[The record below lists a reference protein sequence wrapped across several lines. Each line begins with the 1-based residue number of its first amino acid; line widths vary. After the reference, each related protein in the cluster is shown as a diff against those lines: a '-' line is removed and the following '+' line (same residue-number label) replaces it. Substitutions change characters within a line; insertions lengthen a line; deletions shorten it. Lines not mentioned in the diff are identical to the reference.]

1 MPYIK
6 NEIIDKIYE
15 CDLCEAIGRIYHD
28 PSYKILSNGTAKGL
42 SPFTNERTPSFV
54 VSNVKG
60 IWKDFASGRG
70 GKSVIEF
77 IQSYK
82 SMDFPEA
89 VKLSC
94 EVLNI
99 PIEYEK
105 ETEAQKAK
113 RQEKKSLGEIIAF
126 VKERYKENFA
136 GSPRGQ
142 FLEGGGDVQEENF
155 PKLSHGLLPA
165 QKYMQERGFSDE
177 ILSDFDIGY
186 ALAGMYEVLKE
197 RGQVSEGVALG
208 VLKAYQNGGYYDF
221 FKGRIIFPISD
232 KHGHCVGFGGRVMPS
247 EAKEGAPKY
256 LNSPESEVFHKSE
269 LLYGFH
275 LARNSMAQCGEVY
288 LVEGYTD
295 VMRMHQIGLRNC
307 VATLGTALS
316 AQHLDQIKKLCK
328 KLIIF
333 RDSDNAGATASYRDM
348 GLALEAGLF
357 VERVVF
363 PSESKEDPD
372 SIGQREGAVALI
384 EAARCDAVLHYLQ
397 GAYEEA
403 LGRADTKG
411 KKVILMPEDKKR
423 LSDLAMELIGKIPDV
438 VTRDAYMEQVKARFG
453 IKVAIEKPK
462 EEKKYYKPPE
472 IVIDLP
478 QYGTEDPLENYQF
491 PKEVEDPSAYRRE
504 IIEYGV
510 FQHANRIYCSTDKGN
525 AFYDISNFS
534 IEIIQHMQ
542 DEQYPM
548 KLIRICNVHG
558 VEKIFDVLSEKI
570 NTLNSFKNVVTS
582 YGNFSFSGSAAQHER
597 LLRYLFDRMGTGRKI
612 DVLGWQAE
620 GFWVWNNKIVIPGLR
635 EEAINSEGL
644 FKYQQDSY
652 YIPSANKNF
661 EKNMYK
667 YGAQKKFRSIPTEVS
682 LPQYLK
688 QLYKVHRGHAIT
700 GILFG
705 IGSLFQDIVVSC
717 TGFFPI
723 LFYFGPASTGKDNIC
738 EAIQSFVGQPQTAIQ
753 LEGSASTIKA
763 QIREFAQFSNGI
775 SQLSEYKRGNP
786 QVDGIIKGLWDRRG
800 YKRGSIESK
809 VAVDEVPIISSTL
822 LTGNDSPDAEALI
835 TRLIW
840 EEMKT
845 QEFSDEAKASYNKLK
860 DMCRRG
866 VSGISD
872 WLLHKRAVFQEHFLE
887 VYREKKR
894 LLSEREA
901 IKGVPVRMIDNLA
914 VLYAVYGIFEREG
927 IFPFWQEDMERHF
940 DALIENQRRKIESD
954 SVYQRFWDC
963 FMVCMRLTQGE
974 RLQVDTNLRAEGG
987 SIYFNF
993 STVYS
998 IVQRQWFVQYRE
1010 QAPGKSEMRRQL
1022 REDSSYMGEEKSIR
1036 INTNIN
1042 SPTSAMKIDIGK
1054 LRIREELLAEI
1065 EVQSLRTA
1073 SPFAPATPI
1082 ENENTIF

>member
-77 IQSYK
+77 VQAYK
-82 SMDFPEA
+82 GMDFPEA

-126 VKERYKENFA
+126 IKENYKEN
-136 GSPRGQ
+136 
-142 FLEGGGDVQEENF
+142 L
-155 PKLSHGLLPA
+155 PKLSLA
-165 QKYMQERGFSDE
+165 QQYMQERGFSDE
-177 ILSDFDIGY
+177 ILSDFEIGY

-247 EAKEGAPKY
+247 EAKEGMPKY

-275 LARNSMAQCGEVY
+275 LARNSMAQRGEVY

-333 RDSDNAGATASYRDM
+333 RDSDNAGATAAYRDM

-423 LSDLAMELIGKIPDV
+423 LSDLALELIGKIPDV

-462 EEKKYYKPPE
+462 EEKTYLETPRFNFSGFSGD
-472 IVIDLP
+472 V
-478 QYGTEDPLENYQF
+478 DPLEDYQF
-491 PKEVEDPSAYRRE
+491 PKEVEDPSVYKNE
-504 IIEYGV
+504 ILEYGV

-542 DEQYPM
+542 DEQFPM

-570 NTLNSFKNVVTS
+570 NTLNTFKNVVTS

-940 DALIENQRRKIESD
+940 DSLIENQRRKIESD

-1065 EVQSLRTA
+1065 EVQTMRLFPTQMSGA
-1073 SPFAPATPI
+1073 K
-1082 ENENTIF
+1082 ENEETIF

>member
-15 CDLCEAIGRIYHD
+15 CDLCEAIGRVYYD

-42 SPFTNERTPSFV
+42 SPFVNERTPSFV
-54 VSNVKG
+54 VSNVKM
-60 IWKDFASGRG
+60 IWKDFASGRA
-70 GKSVIEF
+70 GKSVIDF
-77 IQSYK
+77 IQAYK
-82 SMDFPEA
+82 NLDFPEA

-105 ETEAQKAK
+105 ETEEQREK
-113 RQEKKSLGEIIAF
+113 RQKKKTLKEIISS
-126 VKERYKENFA
+126 VKEIYKEN
-136 GSPRGQ
+136 
-142 FLEGGGDVQEENF
+142 L
-155 PKLSHGLLPA
+155 PKLSHA
-165 QKYMQERGFSDE
+165 QQYMQERGFTQE
-177 ILSDFDIGY
+177 LLEDFEIGY

-197 RGQVSEGVALG
+197 RGQVSEGLALG

-247 EAKEGAPKY
+247 EVKEGAPKY

-275 LARNSMAQCGEVY
+275 LARNSMAQHGEVY

-316 AQHLDQIKKLCK
+316 AQHLAEIKKLCK

-333 RDSDNAGATASYRDM
+333 RDSDNAGATAAYRDM

-403 LGRADTKG
+403 LVRADTKG

-423 LSDLAMELIGKIPDV
+423 LSDLALELIGKIPDV

-462 EEKKYYKPPE
+462 EEKTYLETPRFNFSGFSGD
-472 IVIDLP
+472 I
-478 QYGTEDPLENYQF
+478 DPLEDYQF
-491 PKEVEDPSAYRRE
+491 PKEVEDPSVYKNE
-504 IIEYGV
+504 ILEYGV
-510 FQHANRIYCSTDKGN
+510 FQHANRIYCNTGS
-525 AFYDISNFS
+525 AFYDVSNFS

-542 DEQYPM
+542 DEQFPM

-644 FKYQQDSY
+644 FKHQNDSY

-845 QEFSDEAKASYNKLK
+845 QEFSDEAKAAYNKLK

-940 DALIENQRRKIESD
+940 DSLIENQRRKIESD

-987 SIYFNF
+987 RIYFNF
-993 STVYS
+993 STAYS

-1042 SPTSAMKIDIGK
+1042 SPTSAMVIDIGK

-1065 EVQSLRTA
+1065 EVQTMRLFPTQMSGA
-1073 SPFAPATPI
+1073 K
-1082 ENENTIF
+1082 ENEETIF

>member
-70 GKSVIEF
+70 GKSVIDF
-77 IQSYK
+77 IQAYK
-82 SMDFPEA
+82 GMDFPEA

-126 VKERYKENFA
+126 VKENYKEN
-136 GSPRGQ
+136 
-142 FLEGGGDVQEENF
+142 L
-155 PKLSHGLLPA
+155 PKLSLA
-165 QKYMQERGFSDE
+165 QQYMQERGFSDE
-177 ILSDFDIGY
+177 ILSDFEIGY

-247 EAKEGAPKY
+247 EVKEGAPKY

-275 LARNSMAQCGEVY
+275 LARNSMAQRGEVY

-316 AQHLDQIKKLCK
+316 AQHLAEIKKLCK

-333 RDSDNAGATASYRDM
+333 RDSDKAGETAAYRDM

-403 LGRADTKG
+403 LVRAETKG

-462 EEKKYYKPPE
+462 EKPKEEVQSLSE
-472 IVIDLP
+472 ILNSLRGDI
-478 QYGTEDPLENYQF
+478 DPLEDYQF
-491 PKEVEDPSAYRRE
+491 PKEVEDPSVYKNE
-504 IIEYGV
+504 ILEYGV
-510 FQHANRIYCSTDKGN
+510 FQHANRIYCNTGS
-525 AFYDISNFS
+525 AFYDVSNFS

-542 DEQYPM
+542 DEQFPM

-775 SQLSEYKRGNP
+775 SQLSEYKSGNP

-800 YKRGSIESK
+800 YKRGSIESR

-840 EEMKT
+840 EEMKV
-845 QEFSDEAKASYNKLK
+845 QEFSEEAKAAYNKLK

-940 DALIENQRRKIESD
+940 DSLIENQRRKIESD

-987 SIYFNF
+987 RIYFNF
-993 STVYS
+993 STAYS

-1073 SPFAPATPI
+1073 SPFAPAAPT

>member
-60 IWKDFASGRG
+60 IWKDFASGKG

-77 IQSYK
+77 IQAYK
-82 SMDFPEA
+82 GMDFPEA

-126 VKERYKENFA
+126 IKEKYKEN
-136 GSPRGQ
+136 
-142 FLEGGGDVQEENF
+142 L
-155 PKLSHGLLPA
+155 PKLSLA

-177 ILSDFDIGY
+177 ILSDFEIGY

-275 LARNSMAQCGEVY
+275 LARNSMAQRGEVY

-333 RDSDNAGATASYRDM
+333 RDSDNAGATAAYRDM

-363 PSESKEDPD
+363 ASEGKEDPD

-384 EAARCDAVLHYLQ
+384 ESARCDAVLHYLQ

-403 LGRADTKG
+403 LVRADTKG

-462 EEKKYYKPPE
+462 EEKTYLETPRFNFSGFSGD
-472 IVIDLP
+472 I
-478 QYGTEDPLENYQF
+478 DPLEDYQF
-491 PKEVEDPSAYRRE
+491 PKEVEDPSVYKNE
-504 IIEYGV
+504 ILEYGV

-542 DEQYPM
+542 DEQFPM

-644 FKYQQDSY
+644 FKYQNDSY

-840 EEMKT
+840 EEMKV
-845 QEFSDEAKASYNKLK
+845 QEFSDEAKAAYNKLK

-872 WLLHKRAVFQEHFLE
+872 WLLHKRSVFQEHFLE

-1065 EVQSLRTA
+1065 EVQTMRLFPTQMSGA
-1073 SPFAPATPI
+1073 KES
-1082 ENENTIF
+1082 EETIF

>member
-15 CDLCEAIGRIYHD
+15 CDLCEAIGRVYHD

-77 IQSYK
+77 IQAYK
-82 SMDFPEA
+82 GMDFPEA

-126 VKERYKENFA
+126 VKERYKEN
-136 GSPRGQ
+136 
-142 FLEGGGDVQEENF
+142 L
-155 PKLSHGLLPA
+155 PKLSLA

-177 ILSDFDIGY
+177 ILSDFEIGY

-256 LNSPESEVFHKSE
+256 LNSPESEVFHKGE

-275 LARNSMAQCGEVY
+275 LARNSMAQRGEVY

-316 AQHLDQIKKLCK
+316 AQHLAEIKKLCK

-333 RDSDNAGATASYRDM
+333 RDSDNAGATAAYRDM

-363 PSESKEDPD
+363 ASEGKEDPD

-397 GAYEEA
+397 GAYEEV
-403 LGRADTKG
+403 LIRADTKG

-423 LSDLAMELIGKIPDV
+423 LSDLAQELIGKIPDE
-438 VTRDAYMEQVKARFG
+438 VTREAYMEQVKARFG

-462 EEKKYYKPPE
+462 EEKTYLETPRFNFSGFSGD
-472 IVIDLP
+472 I
-478 QYGTEDPLENYQF
+478 DPLEDYQF
-491 PKEVEDPSAYRRE
+491 PKEVEDPSVYKNE
-504 IIEYGV
+504 ILEYGV

-644 FKYQQDSY
+644 FKYQHDSY

-840 EEMKT
+840 EEMKV
-845 QEFSDEAKASYNKLK
+845 QEFSEEAKAAYNKLK

-940 DALIENQRRKIESD
+940 DSLIENQRRKIESD

-987 SIYFNF
+987 SIFFNF

-1073 SPFAPATPI
+1073 SPFAPAAPT
-1082 ENENTIF
+1082 ESEETIF

>member
-1 MPYIK
+1 MIASH
-6 NEIIDKIYE
+6 IIDQLYQVDLAQTIGKIY
-15 CDLCEAIGRIYHD
+15 LD
-28 PSYKILSNGTAKGL
+28 PSYKIQSNGTAKGL

-70 GKSVIEF
+70 GKSVIDF
-77 IQSYK
+77 IQAYK
-82 SMDFPEA
+82 GMDFPEA

-126 VKERYKENFA
+126 VKENYKEN
-136 GSPRGQ
+136 
-142 FLEGGGDVQEENF
+142 L
-155 PKLSHGLLPA
+155 PKLSLA

-177 ILSDFDIGY
+177 ILSDFEIGY

-197 RGQVSEGVALG
+197 RGQVSEGVTLG

-247 EAKEGAPKY
+247 EAKEGMPKY

-275 LARNSMAQCGEVY
+275 LARNSMAQRGEVY

-333 RDSDNAGATASYRDM
+333 RDSDNAGATAAYRDM

-363 PSESKEDPD
+363 PSEHKEDPD

-438 VTRDAYMEQVKARFG
+438 VTREAYMEQVKARFG

-462 EEKKYYKPPE
+462 EEKTYLETPRFNFSGFSGD
-472 IVIDLP
+472 I
-478 QYGTEDPLENYQF
+478 DPLEDYQF
-491 PKEVEDPSAYRRE
+491 PKEVEDPSVYKNE
-504 IIEYGV
+504 ILEYGV

-542 DEQYPM
+542 DEQFPM

-612 DVLGWQAE
+612 DVLGWQVE

-987 SIYFNF
+987 RIYFNF
-993 STVYS
+993 STAYS

-1042 SPTSAMKIDIGK
+1042 SPTSAMVIDIGK

-1065 EVQSLRTA
+1065 EVQTMRLFPTQMSGA
-1073 SPFAPATPI
+1073 K
-1082 ENENTIF
+1082 ENEETIF

>member
-60 IWKDFASGRG
+60 IWKDFASGKG

-77 IQSYK
+77 IQAYK
-82 SMDFPEA
+82 GMDFPEA

-126 VKERYKENFA
+126 IKENYKEN
-136 GSPRGQ
+136 
-142 FLEGGGDVQEENF
+142 L
-155 PKLSHGLLPA
+155 PKLSLA

-177 ILSDFDIGY
+177 ILSDFEIGY

-275 LARNSMAQCGEVY
+275 LARNSMAQRGEVY

-316 AQHLDQIKKLCK
+316 AQHLAEIKKLCK

-333 RDSDNAGATASYRDM
+333 RDSDKAGATAAYRDM

-363 PSESKEDPD
+363 PSEHKEDPD

-384 EAARCDAVLHYLQ
+384 ESARCDAVLHYLQ
-397 GAYEEA
+397 VAYEEA
-403 LGRADTKG
+403 LVRADTKG

-423 LSDLAMELIGKIPDV
+423 LSDLALELIGKIPDV
-438 VTRDAYMEQVKARFG
+438 VTREAYMEQVKARFG

-462 EEKKYYKPPE
+462 EEKTYLETPRFNFSGFSGD
-472 IVIDLP
+472 I
-478 QYGTEDPLENYQF
+478 DPLENYQF

-644 FKYQQDSY
+644 FKYQNDSY

-940 DALIENQRRKIESD
+940 DSLIENQRRKIESD

-1073 SPFAPATPI
+1073 SPFAPAAPT

>member
-77 IQSYK
+77 IQAYK
-82 SMDFPEA
+82 GMDFPEA

-126 VKERYKENFA
+126 VKEIYKENLA
-136 GSPRGQ
+136 GSPRGRASE
-142 FLEGGGDVQEENF
+142 EGAERSKENF

-165 QKYMQERGFSDE
+165 QQYMQERGFSEE
-177 ILSDFDIGY
+177 ILSDFEIGY

-197 RGQVSEGVALG
+197 RGQVSEGVTLG

-247 EAKEGAPKY
+247 EAKEGMPKY

-275 LARNSMAQCGEVY
+275 LARNSMAQRGEVY

-333 RDSDNAGATASYRDM
+333 RDSDNAGATAAYRDM

-384 EAARCDAVLHYLQ
+384 ESARCDAVLHYLQ

-403 LGRADTKG
+403 LVRADTKG

-423 LSDLAMELIGKIPDV
+423 LSDLALELIGKIPDV
-438 VTRDAYMEQVKARFG
+438 VTREAYMEQVKARFG

-462 EEKKYYKPPE
+462 EEKTYLETPRFNFSGFSGD
-472 IVIDLP
+472 I
-478 QYGTEDPLENYQF
+478 DPLEDYQF
-491 PKEVEDPSAYRRE
+491 PKEVEDPSVYKNE
-504 IIEYGV
+504 ILEYGV

-542 DEQYPM
+542 DEQFPM

-644 FKYQQDSY
+644 FKYQSDSY

-840 EEMKT
+840 EEMKV

-860 DMCRRG
+860 DMCRCG
-866 VSGISD
+866 VSGLSD

-1065 EVQSLRTA
+1065 EVQTMRLFPTQMSGA
-1073 SPFAPATPI
+1073 KES
-1082 ENENTIF
+1082 EETIF

>member
-15 CDLCEAIGRIYHD
+15 CDLCETIGRIYHD

-60 IWKDFASGRG
+60 IWKDFASGKG

-77 IQSYK
+77 IQAYK
-82 SMDFPEA
+82 GMDFPEA
-89 VKLSC
+89 VKLAC

-126 VKERYKENFA
+126 VKENYKEN
-136 GSPRGQ
+136 
-142 FLEGGGDVQEENF
+142 L
-155 PKLSHGLLPA
+155 PKLSLA
-165 QKYMQERGFSDE
+165 QQYMQERGFSEE
-177 ILSDFDIGY
+177 ILSDFEIGY
-186 ALAGMYEVLKE
+186 ALAGMYEILKE

-247 EAKEGAPKY
+247 EAKEGMPKY
-256 LNSPESEVFHKSE
+256 LNSSESEVFHKSE

-275 LARNSMAQCGEVY
+275 LARNSMAQRGEVY

-295 VMRMHQIGLRNC
+295 VMRMHQIGFRNC

-316 AQHLDQIKKLCK
+316 AQHLAEIKKLCK

-333 RDSDNAGATASYRDM
+333 RDSDKAGATAAYRDM

-363 PSESKEDPD
+363 PSEHKEDPD

-384 EAARCDAVLHYLQ
+384 ESARCDAVLHYLQ

-403 LGRADTKG
+403 LVRADTKG

-423 LSDLAMELIGKIPDV
+423 LSDLALELIGKIPDV
-438 VTRDAYMEQVKARFG
+438 VTREAYMEQVKARFG

-462 EEKKYYKPPE
+462 EEKTYLETPRFNFSGFSGD
-472 IVIDLP
+472 I
-478 QYGTEDPLENYQF
+478 DPLEDYQF
-491 PKEVEDPSAYRRE
+491 PKEVEDPSMYKNE
-504 IIEYGV
+504 ILEYGV

-542 DEQYPM
+542 DEQFPM

-644 FKYQQDSY
+644 FKYQHDSY

-845 QEFSDEAKASYNKLK
+845 QEFSEEAKAAYNKLK

-866 VSGISD
+866 VSGLSD

-914 VLYAVYGIFEREG
+914 VLYAVYGLFEREG
-927 IFPFWQEDMERHF
+927 IFPFWQDDMERHF

-987 SIYFNF
+987 RIYFNF
-993 STVYS
+993 STAYS

-1022 REDSSYMGEEKSIR
+1022 REDSSCIGEEKSIR

-1042 SPTSAMKIDIGK
+1042 SPTSAMVIDIGK

-1065 EVQSLRTA
+1065 EVQKLRIASSSTEATA
-1073 SPFAPATPI
+1073 AAPAAPK
-1082 ENENTIF
+1082 EREDSIF

>member
-77 IQSYK
+77 IQAYK
-82 SMDFPEA
+82 GMDFPEA
-89 VKLSC
+89 VKLAC

-126 VKERYKENFA
+126 IKENYKEN
-136 GSPRGQ
+136 
-142 FLEGGGDVQEENF
+142 L
-155 PKLSHGLLPA
+155 PKLSLA
-165 QKYMQERGFSDE
+165 QKYMQERGFSEE
-177 ILSDFDIGY
+177 ILSDFEIGY
-186 ALAGMYEVLKE
+186 ALAGMYEILKE

-208 VLKAYQNGGYYDF
+208 VLKTYQNGGYYDF

-316 AQHLDQIKKLCK
+316 AQHLAEIKKLCK

-333 RDSDNAGATASYRDM
+333 RDSDKAGATAAYRDM

-384 EAARCDAVLHYLQ
+384 EAARCDALLHYLQ

-423 LSDLAMELIGKIPDV
+423 LSDLALELIGKIPDV
-438 VTRDAYMEQVKARFG
+438 VTRDAYLEQVKARFG

-462 EEKKYYKPPE
+462 EEKTYLETPRFNFSGFSGD
-472 IVIDLP
+472 I
-478 QYGTEDPLENYQF
+478 DPLEDYQF
-491 PKEVEDPSAYRRE
+491 PKEVEDPSVYKNE
-504 IIEYGV
+504 ILEYGV

-987 SIYFNF
+987 RIYFNF
-993 STVYS
+993 STAYS

-1022 REDSSYMGEEKSIR
+1022 REDSSCIGEEKSIR

-1042 SPTSAMKIDIGK
+1042 SPTSAMVIDIGK

-1065 EVQSLRTA
+1065 EVQKLRIASSSTEATA
-1073 SPFAPATPI
+1073 AAPAAPK
-1082 ENENTIF
+1082 EREDSIFLN

>member
-1 MPYIK
+1 MIASH
-6 NEIIDKIYE
+6 IIDQLYQVDLAQTIGKIY
-15 CDLCEAIGRIYHD
+15 LD

-42 SPFTNERTPSFV
+42 SPFVNERTPSFV
-54 VSNVKG
+54 VSNVKM
-60 IWKDFASGRG
+60 IWKDFASGRA
-70 GKSVIEF
+70 GKSVIDF
-77 IQSYK
+77 IQAYK
-82 SMDFPEA
+82 NLDFPEA
-89 VKLSC
+89 VKLAC

-99 PIEYEK
+99 PIAYEK
-105 ETEAQKAK
+105 ETEEQREK
-113 RQEKKSLGEIIAF
+113 RQKKKTLKEIISS
-126 VKERYKENFA
+126 VKEIYKEN
-136 GSPRGQ
+136 
-142 FLEGGGDVQEENF
+142 L
-155 PKLSHGLLPA
+155 PKLSHA
-165 QKYMQERGFSDE
+165 QKYMQERAFSQE
-177 ILSDFDIGY
+177 LLEDFEIGY

-197 RGQVSEGVALG
+197 RGQVSEGVAIG

-232 KHGHCVGFGGRVMPS
+232 KHGHCVGFGGRVLPS

-316 AQHLDQIKKLCK
+316 AQHLAEIKKLCK

-333 RDSDNAGATASYRDM
+333 RDSDNAGATAAYRDM

-363 PSESKEDPD
+363 PSEHKEDPD

-403 LGRADTKG
+403 LVRADTKG

-423 LSDLAMELIGKIPDV
+423 LSDLALELIGKISDV

-462 EEKKYYKPPE
+462 DEKKYYKTPE

-491 PKEVEDPSAYRRE
+491 PKEVEDPSVYKNE
-504 IIEYGV
+504 ILEYGV
-510 FQHANRIYCSTDKGN
+510 FQHANRIYCNTGS
-525 AFYDISNFS
+525 AFYDVSNFS

-542 DEQYPM
+542 DEQFPM

-570 NTLNSFKNVVTS
+570 NTLNTFKNVVTS

-612 DVLGWQAE
+612 DVLGWQSE

-800 YKRGSIESK
+800 YKRGSIESR

-845 QEFSDEAKASYNKLK
+845 QEFSDEAKAAYNKLK

-940 DALIENQRRKIESD
+940 DSLIENQRRKIESD

-987 SIYFNF
+987 RIYFNF
-993 STVYS
+993 STAYS

-1042 SPTSAMKIDIGK
+1042 SPTSAMVIDIGK

-1065 EVQSLRTA
+1065 EVQMMRLNPTQM
-1073 SPFAPATPI
+1073 PADK
-1082 ENENTIF
+1082 ENEETIF

>member
-15 CDLCEAIGRIYHD
+15 CDLCEAIGRVYLD

-42 SPFTNERTPSFV
+42 SPFVNERTPSFV
-54 VSNVKG
+54 VSNVKM
-60 IWKDFASGRG
+60 IWKDFASGRA
-70 GKSVIEF
+70 GKSVIDF
-77 IQSYK
+77 IQAYK
-82 SMDFPEA
+82 NLDFPEA

-113 RQEKKSLGEIIAF
+113 RQEKKSLLEILQD
-126 VKERYKENFA
+126 VKKNY
-136 GSPRGQ
+136 
-142 FLEGGGDVQEENF
+142 LENF
-155 PKLSHGLLPA
+155 PKLSHA
-165 QKYMQERGFSDE
+165 QKYMQERGFSQE
-177 ILSDFDIGY
+177 LLEDFEIGY

-247 EAKEGAPKY
+247 EAKEGTPKY

-275 LARNSMAQCGEVY
+275 LARNSMAQRGEVY

-316 AQHLDQIKKLCK
+316 AQHLVEIKKLCK

-333 RDSDNAGATASYRDM
+333 RDSDKAGETAAYRDM

-372 SIGQREGAVALI
+372 SIGQREGAMALI

-403 LGRADTKG
+403 LVRADTKG

-423 LSDLAMELIGKIPDV
+423 LSDLALELIGKIPDV

-462 EEKKYYKPPE
+462 EKPKEEVQSLTE
-472 IVIDLP
+472 ILNSLRGDI
-478 QYGTEDPLENYQF
+478 DPLEDYQF
-491 PKEVEDPSAYRRE
+491 PKEVEDPSVYKNE
-504 IIEYGV
+504 ILEYGV
-510 FQHANRIYCSTDKGN
+510 FQHANRIYCNTGS
-525 AFYDISNFS
+525 AFYDVSNFS

-542 DEQYPM
+542 DEQFPM

-644 FKYQQDSY
+644 FKYQNDSY

-800 YKRGSIESK
+800 YKRGSIESR

-845 QEFSDEAKASYNKLK
+845 QEFSDEAKAAYNKLK

-987 SIYFNF
+987 RIYFNF
-993 STVYS
+993 STAYS

-1042 SPTSAMKIDIGK
+1042 SPTSAMVIDIGK

-1065 EVQSLRTA
+1065 EVQMMRLNPTQM
-1073 SPFAPATPI
+1073 PADK
-1082 ENENTIF
+1082 ESEDTIF

>member
-15 CDLCEAIGRIYHD
+15 CDLCEAIGRVYLD

-42 SPFTNERTPSFV
+42 SPFVNERTPSFV
-54 VSNVKG
+54 VSNVKM
-60 IWKDFASGRG
+60 IWKDFASGRA
-70 GKSVIEF
+70 GKSVIDF
-77 IQSYK
+77 IQAYK
-82 SMDFPEA
+82 NLDFPEA

-113 RQEKKSLGEIIAF
+113 RQEKKSLLEILQD
-126 VKERYKENFA
+126 VKKNY
-136 GSPRGQ
+136 
-142 FLEGGGDVQEENF
+142 LENF
-155 PKLSHGLLPA
+155 PKLSHA
-165 QKYMQERGFSDE
+165 QKYMQERGFSQE
-177 ILSDFDIGY
+177 LLEDFEIGY

-247 EAKEGAPKY
+247 EAKEGTPKY

-275 LARNSMAQCGEVY
+275 LARNSMAQRGEVY

-316 AQHLDQIKKLCK
+316 AQHLVEIKKLCK

-333 RDSDNAGATASYRDM
+333 RDSDKAGETAAYRDM

-372 SIGQREGAVALI
+372 SIGQREGAMALI

-403 LGRADTKG
+403 LVRADTKG

-423 LSDLAMELIGKIPDV
+423 LSDLALELIGKIPDV

-462 EEKKYYKPPE
+462 EKPKEEVQSLTE
-472 IVIDLP
+472 ILNSLRGDI
-478 QYGTEDPLENYQF
+478 DPLEDYQF
-491 PKEVEDPSAYRRE
+491 PKEVEDPSVYKNE
-504 IIEYGV
+504 ILEYGV
-510 FQHANRIYCSTDKGN
+510 FQHANRIYCNTGS
-525 AFYDISNFS
+525 AFYDVSNFS

-542 DEQYPM
+542 DEQFPM

-644 FKYQQDSY
+644 FKYQNDSY

-800 YKRGSIESK
+800 YKRGSIESR

-845 QEFSDEAKASYNKLK
+845 QEFSDEAKAAYNKLK

-940 DALIENQRRKIESD
+940 DALIENQRHKIESD

-987 SIYFNF
+987 RIYFNF
-993 STVYS
+993 STAYS

-1042 SPTSAMKIDIGK
+1042 SPTSAMVIDIGK

-1065 EVQSLRTA
+1065 EVQTMRLNPTQM
-1073 SPFAPATPI
+1073 PADK
-1082 ENENTIF
+1082 ESEDTIF

>member
-77 IQSYK
+77 IQAYK
-82 SMDFPEA
+82 GMDFPEA

-126 VKERYKENFA
+126 IKENYKEN
-136 GSPRGQ
+136 
-142 FLEGGGDVQEENF
+142 L
-155 PKLSHGLLPA
+155 PKLSLA
-165 QKYMQERGFSDE
+165 KKYMQERGFSDE
-177 ILSDFDIGY
+177 ILSDFEIGY

-247 EAKEGAPKY
+247 EAKEGMPKY
-256 LNSPESEVFHKSE
+256 LNSSESEVFHKSE

-275 LARNSMAQCGEVY
+275 LARNSMAQRGEVY

-316 AQHLDQIKKLCK
+316 AQHLAEIKKLCK

-333 RDSDNAGATASYRDM
+333 RDSDKAGETAAYRDM

-403 LGRADTKG
+403 LVRADTKG

-462 EEKKYYKPPE
+462 EEKTYLETPRFNFSGFSGD
-472 IVIDLP
+472 I
-478 QYGTEDPLENYQF
+478 DPLEDYQF
-491 PKEVEDPSAYRRE
+491 PKEVEDPSVYKNE
-504 IIEYGV
+504 ILEYGV

-612 DVLGWQAE
+612 DVLGWQTE

-644 FKYQQDSY
+644 FKYQNDSY

-1073 SPFAPATPI
+1073 SPFAPAAPT

>member
-60 IWKDFASGRG
+60 IWKDFASGKG

-77 IQSYK
+77 VQAYK
-82 SMDFPEA
+82 GMDFPEA

-113 RQEKKSLGEIIAF
+113 RQEKKSLLEILQD
-126 VKERYKENFA
+126 VKKNYLEN
-136 GSPRGQ
+136 
-142 FLEGGGDVQEENF
+142 L
-155 PKLSHGLLPA
+155 PKLSLA
-165 QKYMQERGFSDE
+165 QKYMQERGFSEE
-177 ILSDFDIGY
+177 ILSDFEIGY

-333 RDSDNAGATASYRDM
+333 RDSDNAGATAAYRDM

-363 PSESKEDPD
+363 PSEHKEDPD

-423 LSDLAMELIGKIPDV
+423 LSDLAMELIGKIPNV

-453 IKVAIEKPK
+453 IKVSIEKPK
-462 EEKKYYKPPE
+462 EEKTYLETPRFNFSGFSGD
-472 IVIDLP
+472 V
-478 QYGTEDPLENYQF
+478 DPLEDYQF
-491 PKEVEDPSAYRRE
+491 PKEVEDPSVYKNE
-504 IIEYGV
+504 ILEYGV

-542 DEQYPM
+542 DEQFPM

-570 NTLNSFKNVVTS
+570 NTLNTFKNVVTS

-597 LLRYLFDRMGTGRKI
+597 LLRYLFDCMGTGRKI
-612 DVLGWQAE
+612 DVLGWQSE

-845 QEFSDEAKASYNKLK
+845 QEFSEEAKAAYNKLK

-987 SIYFNF
+987 RIYFNF
-993 STVYS
+993 STAYS

-1042 SPTSAMKIDIGK
+1042 SPTSAMVIDIGK

-1065 EVQSLRTA
+1065 EVQTMRLFPTQMSGA
-1073 SPFAPATPI
+1073 KES
-1082 ENENTIF
+1082 EETIF

>member
-15 CDLCEAIGRIYHD
+15 CDLCEAIGRVYLD

-42 SPFTNERTPSFV
+42 SPFVNERTPSFV

-60 IWKDFASGRG
+60 IWKDFASGKG

-77 IQSYK
+77 IQAYK
-82 SMDFPEA
+82 GMDFPEA

-113 RQEKKSLGEIIAF
+113 RQEKKSLLEILQD
-126 VKERYKENFA
+126 VKKNYLEN
-136 GSPRGQ
+136 
-142 FLEGGGDVQEENF
+142 L
-155 PKLSHGLLPA
+155 PKLSHA
-165 QKYMQERGFSDE
+165 QKYMQERGFSEE
-177 ILSDFDIGY
+177 ILSDFEIGY

-221 FKGRIIFPISD
+221 FKGRIIVPIAD
-232 KHGHCVGFGGRVMPS
+232 KHGHGVGFGGRVMPS

-275 LARNSMAQCGEVY
+275 LARNSMAQRGEVY

-316 AQHLDQIKKLCK
+316 AQHLAEIKKLCK

-333 RDSDNAGATASYRDM
+333 RDSDNAGATAAYRDM

-363 PSESKEDPD
+363 ASEHKEDPD

-384 EAARCDAVLHYLQ
+384 EGARCDAVLHYLQ

-403 LGRADTKG
+403 LVRAETKG

-423 LSDLAMELIGKIPDV
+423 LSDLALALIGKIPDV
-438 VTRDAYMEQVKARFG
+438 VTREAYLEQVKARFG

-462 EEKKYYKPPE
+462 EEK
-472 IVIDLP
+472 IVFDTPRLFSMGDI
-478 QYGTEDPLENYQF
+478 DPLEDYQF
-491 PKEVEDPSAYRRE
+491 PKEVEDPSVYKNE
-504 IIEYGV
+504 ILEYGV
-510 FQHANRIYCSTDKGN
+510 FQHANRIYCNTGS
-525 AFYDISNFS
+525 AFYDVSNFS

-542 DEQYPM
+542 DEQFPM

-644 FKYQQDSY
+644 FKYQNDSY

-667 YGAQKKFRSIPTEVS
+667 YGAQKKFRSIPAEVS

-800 YKRGSIESK
+800 YKRGSIESR

-845 QEFSDEAKASYNKLK
+845 QEFSDEAKAAYNKLK

-940 DALIENQRRKIESD
+940 DSLIENQRRKIESD

-987 SIYFNF
+987 RIYFNF
-993 STVYS
+993 STAYS

-1042 SPTSAMKIDIGK
+1042 SPTSAMVIDIGK

-1065 EVQSLRTA
+1065 EVQTMRLFPTQMSGA
-1073 SPFAPATPI
+1073 K
-1082 ENENTIF
+1082 ENEETIF

>member
-15 CDLCEAIGRIYHD
+15 CDLCEAIGRIYHE

-60 IWKDFASGRG
+60 IWKDFASGKG

-77 IQSYK
+77 IQAYK

-89 VKLSC
+89 VKLAC

-99 PIEYEK
+99 PIAYEQ
-105 ETEAQKAK
+105 ESEAQKAK

-126 VKERYKENFA
+126 VKENYKEN
-136 GSPRGQ
+136 
-142 FLEGGGDVQEENF
+142 L
-155 PKLSHGLLPA
+155 PKLSHA
-165 QKYMQERGFSDE
+165 QQYMQERGFSQE
-177 ILSDFDIGY
+177 ILSDFEIGY

-275 LARNSMAQCGEVY
+275 LARHSMAQRGEVY

-316 AQHLDQIKKLCK
+316 AQHLSEIKKLCK

-333 RDSDNAGATASYRDM
+333 RDSDNAGATAAYRDM

-363 PSESKEDPD
+363 ASEGKEDPD

-397 GAYEEA
+397 GAYEEV
-403 LGRADTKG
+403 LIRADTKG

-423 LSDLAMELIGKIPDV
+423 LSDLAQELIGKIPDE
-438 VTRDAYMEQVKARFG
+438 VTREAYMEQVKARFG

-462 EEKKYYKPPE
+462 EEKTYLETPRFNFSGFSGD
-472 IVIDLP
+472 I
-478 QYGTEDPLENYQF
+478 DPLEDYQF
-491 PKEVEDPSAYRRE
+491 PKEVEDPSVYKNE
-504 IIEYGV
+504 ILEYGV

-597 LLRYLFDRMGTGRKI
+597 LLRYLFDHMGTGRKI

-644 FKYQQDSY
+644 FKYQHDSY

-940 DALIENQRRKIESD
+940 DSLIENQRRKIESD

-1073 SPFAPATPI
+1073 SPFAPAAPP

>member
-1 MPYIK
+1 MIASH
-6 NEIIDKIYE
+6 IIDQLYQVDLAQTIGKIY
-15 CDLCEAIGRIYHD
+15 LD

-60 IWKDFASGRG
+60 IWKDFASGKG

-77 IQSYK
+77 IQAYK
-82 SMDFPEA
+82 SMDFSEA
-89 VKLSC
+89 VKLAC

-99 PIEYEK
+99 PIAYEQ
-105 ETEAQKAK
+105 ESEAQKAK

-126 VKERYKENFA
+126 VKENYKEN
-136 GSPRGQ
+136 
-142 FLEGGGDVQEENF
+142 L
-155 PKLSHGLLPA
+155 PKLSHA
-165 QKYMQERGFSDE
+165 QQYMQERGFSQE
-177 ILSDFDIGY
+177 ILSDFEIGY
-186 ALAGMYEVLKE
+186 ALVGMYEVLKE

-275 LARNSMAQCGEVY
+275 LARHSMAQRGEVY

-316 AQHLDQIKKLCK
+316 AQHLSEIKKLCK

-333 RDSDNAGATASYRDM
+333 RDSDNAGATAAYRDM
-348 GLALEAGLF
+348 VLALEAGLF

-363 PSESKEDPD
+363 ASEGKEDPD

-397 GAYEEA
+397 GAYEEV
-403 LGRADTKG
+403 LIRADTKG

-423 LSDLAMELIGKIPDV
+423 LSDLAQELIGKIPDE
-438 VTRDAYMEQVKARFG
+438 VTREAYMEQVKARFG

-462 EEKKYYKPPE
+462 EEKTYLETPRFNFSGFSGD
-472 IVIDLP
+472 I
-478 QYGTEDPLENYQF
+478 DPLEDYQF
-491 PKEVEDPSAYRRE
+491 PKEVEDPSVYKNE
-504 IIEYGV
+504 ILEYGV

-542 DEQYPM
+542 DEQFPM

-644 FKYQQDSY
+644 FKYQHDSY

-840 EEMKT
+840 EEMKV

-866 VSGISD
+866 VSGLSD

-1065 EVQSLRTA
+1065 EVQTMRLFPTQMSGA
-1073 SPFAPATPI
+1073 KES
-1082 ENENTIF
+1082 EETIF

>member
-15 CDLCEAIGRIYHD
+15 CDLCEAIGRVYLD
-28 PSYKILSNGTAKGL
+28 ASYKILSNGTAKGL
-42 SPFTNERTPSFV
+42 SPFVNERTPSFV
-54 VSNVKG
+54 VSNVKM
-60 IWKDFASGRG
+60 IWKDFASGRA
-70 GKSVIEF
+70 GKSVIDF
-77 IQSYK
+77 IQAYK
-82 SMDFPEA
+82 NLDFPEA

-113 RQEKKSLGEIIAF
+113 RQEKKSLLEILQD
-126 VKERYKENFA
+126 VKKNYLEN
-136 GSPRGQ
+136 
-142 FLEGGGDVQEENF
+142 L
-155 PKLSHGLLPA
+155 PKLSHA
-165 QKYMQERGFSDE
+165 QKYMQERGFSQE
-177 ILSDFDIGY
+177 ILSDFEIGY

-232 KHGHCVGFGGRVMPS
+232 KHGHCVGFGGRVMPG

-275 LARNSMAQCGEVY
+275 LARNSMAQRGEVY

-316 AQHLDQIKKLCK
+316 AQHLAEIKKLCK

-333 RDSDNAGATASYRDM
+333 RDSDKAGETAAYRDM

-363 PSESKEDPD
+363 PSKSKEDPD

-384 EAARCDAVLHYLQ
+384 EGARCDAVLHYLQ

-403 LGRADTKG
+403 LVRADTKG

-462 EEKKYYKPPE
+462 EKPKEEVQSLTE
-472 IVIDLP
+472 ILNSLRGDI
-478 QYGTEDPLENYQF
+478 DPLEDYQF
-491 PKEVEDPSAYRRE
+491 PKEVEDPSVYKNE
-504 IIEYGV
+504 ILEYGV
-510 FQHANRIYCSTDKGN
+510 FQHANRIYCNTGS
-525 AFYDISNFS
+525 AFYDVSNFS

-542 DEQYPM
+542 DEQFPM

-644 FKYQQDSY
+644 FKYQNDSY

-840 EEMKT
+840 EEMKV
-845 QEFSDEAKASYNKLK
+845 QEFSDEAKAAYNKLK

-940 DALIENQRRKIESD
+940 DSLIENQRRKIESD

-987 SIYFNF
+987 RIYFNF
-993 STVYS
+993 STAYS

-1042 SPTSAMKIDIGK
+1042 SPTSAMVIDVSK

-1073 SPFAPATPI
+1073 SPFAAPST

>member
-15 CDLCEAIGRIYHD
+15 CDLCEAIGRLYLD

-42 SPFTNERTPSFV
+42 SPFVNERTPSFV

-60 IWKDFASGRG
+60 IWKDFASGKG

-77 IQSYK
+77 IQAYK
-82 SMDFPEA
+82 GMDFPEA
-89 VKLSC
+89 VKLAC

-105 ETEAQKAK
+105 ETEEQREK
-113 RQEKKSLGEIIAF
+113 RQKKKTLKEIISS
-126 VKERYKENFA
+126 VKEIYKEN
-136 GSPRGQ
+136 
-142 FLEGGGDVQEENF
+142 L
-155 PKLSHGLLPA
+155 PKLSHA
-165 QKYMQERGFSDE
+165 QKYMQERGFTQE
-177 ILSDFDIGY
+177 ILSDFEIGY

-316 AQHLDQIKKLCK
+316 AQHLAEIKKLCK

-333 RDSDNAGATASYRDM
+333 RDSDNAGATAAYRDM

-363 PSESKEDPD
+363 PSEGKEDPD

-403 LGRADTKG
+403 IVRAETKG

-462 EEKKYYKPPE
+462 EKPKEEVQSLSE
-472 IVIDLP
+472 ILNSLRGDI
-478 QYGTEDPLENYQF
+478 DPLEDYQF
-491 PKEVEDPSAYRRE
+491 PKEVEDPSVYKNE
-504 IIEYGV
+504 ILEYGV
-510 FQHANRIYCSTDKGN
+510 FQHANRIYCNTGS
-525 AFYDISNFS
+525 AFYDVSNFS

-542 DEQYPM
+542 DEQFPM

-840 EEMKT
+840 EEMKV
-845 QEFSDEAKASYNKLK
+845 QEFSDEAKAAYNKLK

-987 SIYFNF
+987 RIYFNF
-993 STVYS
+993 STAYS

-1042 SPTSAMKIDIGK
+1042 SPTSAMVIDIGK

-1065 EVQSLRTA
+1065 EVQTMRLFPTQMSGA
-1073 SPFAPATPI
+1073 K
-1082 ENENTIF
+1082 ENEDTIF

>member
-77 IQSYK
+77 VQAYK
-82 SMDFPEA
+82 GMDFPEA

-126 VKERYKENFA
+126 VKENYKEN
-136 GSPRGQ
+136 
-142 FLEGGGDVQEENF
+142 L
-155 PKLSHGLLPA
+155 PKLSHA
-165 QKYMQERGFSDE
+165 QQYMQERGFSQE
-177 ILSDFDIGY
+177 ILSDFEIGY
-186 ALAGMYEVLKE
+186 ALVGMYEVLKE

-275 LARNSMAQCGEVY
+275 LARHSMAQRGEVY

-333 RDSDNAGATASYRDM
+333 RDSDKAGATAAYRDM

-372 SIGQREGAVALI
+372 SIGQREGAMALI

-403 LGRADTKG
+403 LVRADTKG

-423 LSDLAMELIGKIPDV
+423 LSDLALELIGKIPDV

-462 EEKKYYKPPE
+462 EEKTYLETPRFSISDFLDE
-472 IVIDLP
+472 IDL
-478 QYGTEDPLENYQF
+478 LERYQF
-491 PKEVEDPSAYRRE
+491 PKEVEDPSVYKNE
-504 IIEYGV
+504 ILEYGV

-542 DEQYPM
+542 DEQFPM

-644 FKYQQDSY
+644 FKYQNDSY

-845 QEFSDEAKASYNKLK
+845 QEFSDEAKAAYNKLK

-866 VSGISD
+866 VSGLSD

-940 DALIENQRRKIESD
+940 DSLIENQRRKIESD

-963 FMVCMRLTQGE
+963 FMACMRLTQGE

-987 SIYFNF
+987 RIYFNF
-993 STVYS
+993 STAYS

-1022 REDSSYMGEEKSIR
+1022 REDSSCIGEEKSIR

-1042 SPTSAMKIDIGK
+1042 SPTSAMVIDIGK

-1065 EVQSLRTA
+1065 EVQKLRIASSSTEATA
-1073 SPFAPATPI
+1073 AAPAAPK
-1082 ENENTIF
+1082 EREDSIF

>member
-1 MPYIK
+1 MIASH
-6 NEIIDKIYE
+6 IIDQLYQVDLAQTIGKIY
-15 CDLCEAIGRIYHD
+15 LD

-60 IWKDFASGRG
+60 IWKDFASGKG

-77 IQSYK
+77 IQAYK

-89 VKLSC
+89 VKLAC

-99 PIEYEK
+99 PIAYEQ
-105 ETEAQKAK
+105 ESEAQKAK

-126 VKERYKENFA
+126 VKENYKEN
-136 GSPRGQ
+136 
-142 FLEGGGDVQEENF
+142 L
-155 PKLSHGLLPA
+155 PKLSHA
-165 QKYMQERGFSDE
+165 QQYMQERGFSQE
-177 ILSDFDIGY
+177 ILSDFEIGY

-221 FKGRIIFPISD
+221 FKGRIIFPISN

-275 LARNSMAQCGEVY
+275 LARHSMAQRGEVY

-316 AQHLDQIKKLCK
+316 AQHLSEIKKLCK

-333 RDSDNAGATASYRDM
+333 RDSDNAGATAAYRDM

-363 PSESKEDPD
+363 ASEGKEDPD

-397 GAYEEA
+397 GAYEEV
-403 LGRADTKG
+403 LIRADTKG

-423 LSDLAMELIGKIPDV
+423 LSDLAQELIGKIPDE
-438 VTRDAYMEQVKARFG
+438 VTREAYMEQVKARFG

-462 EEKKYYKPPE
+462 EEKTYLETPRFNFSGFSGD
-472 IVIDLP
+472 I
-478 QYGTEDPLENYQF
+478 DPLEDYQF
-491 PKEVEDPSAYRRE
+491 PKEVEDPSVYKNE
-504 IIEYGV
+504 ILEYGV

-542 DEQYPM
+542 DEQFPM

-644 FKYQQDSY
+644 FKYQHDSY

-840 EEMKT
+840 EEMKV

-866 VSGISD
+866 VSGLSD
-872 WLLHKRAVFQEHFLE
+872 WLLHKRAVFQENFLE

-1065 EVQSLRTA
+1065 EVQTIRLFPTQMSGA
-1073 SPFAPATPI
+1073 KES
-1082 ENENTIF
+1082 EETIF

>member
-15 CDLCEAIGRIYHD
+15 CDLCEAIGRLYLD

-42 SPFTNERTPSFV
+42 SPFVNERTPSFV
-54 VSNVKG
+54 VSNVKM
-60 IWKDFASGRG
+60 IWKDFASGRA
-70 GKSVIEF
+70 GKSVIDF
-77 IQSYK
+77 IQAYK
-82 SMDFPEA
+82 NLDFPEA
-89 VKLSC
+89 VKLAC

-99 PIEYEK
+99 SIAYEK
-105 ETEAQKAK
+105 ETEEQREK
-113 RQEKKSLGEIIAF
+113 RQKKKTLKEIISS
-126 VKERYKENFA
+126 VKEIYKEN
-136 GSPRGQ
+136 
-142 FLEGGGDVQEENF
+142 L
-155 PKLSHGLLPA
+155 PKLSHA
-165 QKYMQERGFSDE
+165 QKYMQERGFSQE
-177 ILSDFDIGY
+177 ILSDFEIGY

-275 LARNSMAQCGEVY
+275 LARNSMAQRGEVY

-316 AQHLDQIKKLCK
+316 AQHLSEIKKLCK

-333 RDSDNAGATASYRDM
+333 RDSDNAGATAAYRDM

-363 PSESKEDPD
+363 ASEHKEDPD

-423 LSDLAMELIGKIPDV
+423 LSDLALELIGKIPDV

-462 EEKKYYKPPE
+462 EKPKEEVQSLSE
-472 IVIDLP
+472 ILNSLRGDI
-478 QYGTEDPLENYQF
+478 DPLEDYQF
-491 PKEVEDPSAYRRE
+491 PKEVEDPSVYKNE
-504 IIEYGV
+504 ILEYGV
-510 FQHANRIYCSTDKGN
+510 FQHANRIYCNTGS
-525 AFYDISNFS
+525 AFYDVSNFS

-542 DEQYPM
+542 DEQFPM

-570 NTLNSFKNVVTS
+570 NTLNTFKNVVTS

-800 YKRGSIESK
+800 YKRGSIESR

-845 QEFSDEAKASYNKLK
+845 QEFSDEAKAAYNKLK

-940 DALIENQRRKIESD
+940 DSLIENQRRKIESD

-963 FMVCMRLTQGE
+963 FMACMRLTQGE

-987 SIYFNF
+987 RIYFNF
-993 STVYS
+993 STAYS
-998 IVQRQWFVQYRE
+998 IVQRQWFIQYRE

-1022 REDSSYMGEEKSIR
+1022 REDSSYMGEEESIS

-1042 SPTSAMKIDIGK
+1042 SPTSAIVIDIGK

-1065 EVQSLRTA
+1065 EVQKLRIASSSTEATA
-1073 SPFAPATPI
+1073 AAPAAPQ
-1082 ENENTIF
+1082 ESEDSIF

>member
-15 CDLCEAIGRIYHD
+15 CDLCEAIGRIYHE

-60 IWKDFASGRG
+60 IWKDFASGKG

-77 IQSYK
+77 IQAYK

-89 VKLSC
+89 VKLAC

-99 PIEYEK
+99 PIAYEQ
-105 ETEAQKAK
+105 ESEAQKAK

-126 VKERYKENFA
+126 VKENYKEN
-136 GSPRGQ
+136 
-142 FLEGGGDVQEENF
+142 L
-155 PKLSHGLLPA
+155 PKLSHA
-165 QKYMQERGFSDE
+165 QQYMQERGFSQE
-177 ILSDFDIGY
+177 ILSDFEIGY

-275 LARNSMAQCGEVY
+275 LARHSMAQRGEVY

-316 AQHLDQIKKLCK
+316 AQHLSEIKKLCK

-333 RDSDNAGATASYRDM
+333 RDSDNAGATAAYRDM

-363 PSESKEDPD
+363 ASEGKEDPD

-397 GAYEEA
+397 GAYEEV
-403 LGRADTKG
+403 LIRADTKG

-423 LSDLAMELIGKIPDV
+423 LSDLAQELIGKIPDE
-438 VTRDAYMEQVKARFG
+438 VTREAYMEQVKARFG

-462 EEKKYYKPPE
+462 EEKTYLETPRFNFSGFSGD
-472 IVIDLP
+472 I
-478 QYGTEDPLENYQF
+478 DPLEDYQF
-491 PKEVEDPSAYRRE
+491 PKEVEDPSVYKNE
-504 IIEYGV
+504 ILEYGV

-612 DVLGWQAE
+612 DVLGWQTE

-644 FKYQQDSY
+644 FKYQNDSY

-1073 SPFAPATPI
+1073 SPFAPAAPT

>member
-77 IQSYK
+77 VQAYK
-82 SMDFPEA
+82 GMDFPEA
-89 VKLSC
+89 VKLAC

-126 VKERYKENFA
+126 VKENYKEN
-136 GSPRGQ
+136 
-142 FLEGGGDVQEENF
+142 L
-155 PKLSHGLLPA
+155 PKLSLA

-177 ILSDFDIGY
+177 ILSDFEIGY

-197 RGQVSEGVALG
+197 RGQVSEGVTLG

-275 LARNSMAQCGEVY
+275 LARNSMAQRGEVY

-316 AQHLDQIKKLCK
+316 AQHLAEIKKLCK

-333 RDSDNAGATASYRDM
+333 RDSDNAGATAAYRDM

-363 PSESKEDPD
+363 PSEHKEDPD

-403 LGRADTKG
+403 IDRAETKG

-423 LSDLAMELIGKIPDV
+423 LSDLALELIGKIPDV

-462 EEKKYYKPPE
+462 EEKTYLETPRFNFSGFSGD
-472 IVIDLP
+472 V
-478 QYGTEDPLENYQF
+478 DPLEDYQF
-491 PKEVEDPSAYRRE
+491 PKEVEDPSVYKKE
-504 IIEYGV
+504 ILEYGV
-510 FQHANRIYCSTDKGN
+510 FQHANRIYCNTGS
-525 AFYDISNFS
+525 AFYDVSNFS

-542 DEQYPM
+542 DEQFPM

-570 NTLNSFKNVVTS
+570 NTLNTFKNVVTS

-940 DALIENQRRKIESD
+940 DSLIENQRRKIESD

-987 SIYFNF
+987 RIYFNF
-993 STVYS
+993 STAYS

-1042 SPTSAMKIDIGK
+1042 SPTSAMVIDVSK

-1073 SPFAPATPI
+1073 SPFAAPAAST

>member
-1 MPYIK
+1 MIASH
-6 NEIIDKIYE
+6 IIDQLYQVDLAQTIGKIYL
-15 CDLCEAIGRIYHD
+15 DS
-28 PSYKILSNGTAKGL
+28 SYKILSNGTAKGL

-60 IWKDFASGRG
+60 IWKDFASGKG
-70 GKSVIEF
+70 GKSVIDF
-77 IQSYK
+77 IQAYK
-82 SMDFPEA
+82 GIDFPEA

-126 VKERYKENFA
+126 VKENYKENFA
-136 GSPRGQ
+136 
-142 FLEGGGDVQEENF
+142 
-155 PKLSHGLLPA
+155 PKLSLS
-165 QKYMQERGFSDE
+165 QKYMQERGFSQE
-177 ILSDFDIGY
+177 ILSDFEIGY
-186 ALAGMYEVLKE
+186 ALAGMYEALKE

-221 FKGRIIFPISD
+221 FTGRIIFPISD
-232 KHGHCVGFGGRVMPS
+232 KYGHCVGFGGRVMPS
-247 EAKEGAPKY
+247 EAKEGTPKY
-256 LNSPESEVFHKSE
+256 LNSPESDIFHKSE
-269 LLYGFH
+269 LLYGYH
-275 LARNSMAQCGEVY
+275 LARNSMAQSGEVY

-316 AQHLDQIKKLCK
+316 AQHLAEIKKLCK

-333 RDSDNAGATASYRDM
+333 RDSDKAGATAAYRDL
-348 GLALEAGLF
+348 GLALKAGLF

-363 PSESKEDPD
+363 SSKEKEDPD
-372 SIGQREGAVALI
+372 SIGQREDAVALI
-384 EAARCDAVLHYLQ
+384 EGARCDAVLYYFQ
-397 GAYEEA
+397 GQYDEA
-403 LGRADTKG
+403 LGRASLSKG

-423 LSDLAMELIGKIPDV
+423 LSELALELIGKIPDV
-438 VTRDAYMEQVKARFG
+438 VTREAYLEQVKARFG

-462 EEKKYYKPPE
+462 EEKTYLE
-472 IVIDLP
+472 IPRFNFSGEV
-478 QYGTEDPLENYQF
+478 DPLEDYQF
-491 PKEVEDPSAYRRE
+491 PKEVEDPSVYKNE
-504 IIEYGV
+504 ILEYGV

-542 DEQYPM
+542 DEQFPM

-620 GFWVWNNKIVIPGLR
+620 GFWAWNNKIVIPGLR
-635 EEAINSEGL
+635 EEEINSEGL
-644 FKYQQDSY
+644 FKYKNDSY

-822 LTGNDSPDAEALI
+822 LTGNDCPDAEALI

-840 EEMKT
+840 EEMKV

-987 SIYFNF
+987 RIYFNF
-993 STVYS
+993 STAYS

-1022 REDSSYMGEEKSIR
+1022 REDSSCIGEEKSIR

-1042 SPTSAMKIDIGK
+1042 SPTSAMVIDIGK

-1065 EVQSLRTA
+1065 EVQKLRIASSSTEATA
-1073 SPFAPATPI
+1073 ATPAAPK
-1082 ENENTIF
+1082 EREDSIF

>member
-77 IQSYK
+77 VQAYK
-82 SMDFPEA
+82 GMDFPEA
-89 VKLSC
+89 VKLAC

-126 VKERYKENFA
+126 VKENYKEN
-136 GSPRGQ
+136 
-142 FLEGGGDVQEENF
+142 L
-155 PKLSHGLLPA
+155 PKLSLA

-177 ILSDFDIGY
+177 ILSDFEIGY

-197 RGQVSEGVALG
+197 RGQVSEGVTLG

-275 LARNSMAQCGEVY
+275 LARNSMAQRGEVY

-316 AQHLDQIKKLCK
+316 AQHLAEIKKLCK

-333 RDSDNAGATASYRDM
+333 RDSDNAGATAAYRDM

-363 PSESKEDPD
+363 PSEHKEDPD

-403 LGRADTKG
+403 IDRAETKG
-411 KKVILMPEDKKR
+411 NKVILMPEDKKR
-423 LSDLAMELIGKIPDV
+423 LSDLALELIGKIPDV

-462 EEKKYYKPPE
+462 EEKTYLETPRFNFSGFSGD
-472 IVIDLP
+472 V
-478 QYGTEDPLENYQF
+478 DPLEDYQF
-491 PKEVEDPSAYRRE
+491 PKEVEDPSVYKKE
-504 IIEYGV
+504 ILEYGV
-510 FQHANRIYCSTDKGN
+510 FQHANRIYCNTGS
-525 AFYDISNFS
+525 AFYDVSNFS

-542 DEQYPM
+542 DEQFPM

-570 NTLNSFKNVVTS
+570 NTLNTFKNVVTS

-688 QLYKVHRGHAIT
+688 QLYKVNRGNAIT

-940 DALIENQRRKIESD
+940 DSLIENQRRKIESD

-1073 SPFAPATPI
+1073 SPFAAPAAST

>member
-15 CDLCEAIGRIYHD
+15 CDLCEAIGRLYLD

-42 SPFTNERTPSFV
+42 SPFVNERTPSFV
-54 VSNVKG
+54 VSNVKM
-60 IWKDFASGRG
+60 IWKDFASGRA
-70 GKSVIEF
+70 GKSVIDF
-77 IQSYK
+77 IQAYK
-82 SMDFPEA
+82 NLDFPEA
-89 VKLSC
+89 VKLAC

-99 PIEYEK
+99 SIAYEK
-105 ETEAQKAK
+105 ETEEQREK
-113 RQEKKSLGEIIAF
+113 RQKKKTLKEIISS
-126 VKERYKENFA
+126 VKEIYKEN
-136 GSPRGQ
+136 
-142 FLEGGGDVQEENF
+142 L
-155 PKLSHGLLPA
+155 PKLSHA
-165 QKYMQERGFSDE
+165 QKYMQERGFSEE
-177 ILSDFDIGY
+177 ILSDFEIGY

-275 LARNSMAQCGEVY
+275 LARNSMAQRGEVY

-316 AQHLDQIKKLCK
+316 AQHLAEIKKLCK

-333 RDSDNAGATASYRDM
+333 RDSDKAGETAAYRDM

-372 SIGQREGAVALI
+372 SIGQRDGAVALI
-384 EAARCDAVLHYLQ
+384 EGARCDAVLHYLQ

-403 LGRADTKG
+403 LVRADTKG

-423 LSDLAMELIGKIPDV
+423 LSDLALELIGKISDV

-462 EEKKYYKPPE
+462 EKPKEEVQSLSE
-472 IVIDLP
+472 ILNSLRGDI
-478 QYGTEDPLENYQF
+478 DPLEDYQF
-491 PKEVEDPSAYRRE
+491 PKEVEDPSVYKNE
-504 IIEYGV
+504 ILEYGV
-510 FQHANRIYCSTDKGN
+510 FQHANRIYCNTGS
-525 AFYDISNFS
+525 AFYDVSNFS

-542 DEQYPM
+542 DEQFPM

-570 NTLNSFKNVVTS
+570 NTLNTFKNVVTS

-800 YKRGSIESK
+800 YKRGSIESR

-845 QEFSDEAKASYNKLK
+845 QEFSDEAKAAYNKLK

-940 DALIENQRRKIESD
+940 DSLIENQRRKIESD

-963 FMVCMRLTQGE
+963 FMACMRLTQGE

-987 SIYFNF
+987 RIYFNF
-993 STVYS
+993 STAYS
-998 IVQRQWFVQYRE
+998 IVQRQWFIQYRE

-1042 SPTSAMKIDIGK
+1042 SPTSAIVIDIGK

-1065 EVQSLRTA
+1065 EVQKLRIASSSTEATA
-1073 SPFAPATPI
+1073 AAPAAPQ
-1082 ENENTIF
+1082 ESEDSIF

>member
-28 PSYKILSNGTAKGL
+28 TSYKILSNGTAKGL

-77 IQSYK
+77 IQAYK
-82 SMDFPEA
+82 GMDFPEA

-99 PIEYEK
+99 PIAYEQ

-126 VKERYKENFA
+126 VKENYKEN
-136 GSPRGQ
+136 
-142 FLEGGGDVQEENF
+142 L
-155 PKLSHGLLPA
+155 PKLSLA
-165 QKYMQERGFSDE
+165 QQYMQERGFSDE
-177 ILSDFDIGY
+177 ILSDFEIGY

-275 LARNSMAQCGEVY
+275 LARNSMAQRGEVY

-316 AQHLDQIKKLCK
+316 AQHLAEIKKLCK

-333 RDSDNAGATASYRDM
+333 RDSDNAGATAAYRDM

-363 PSESKEDPD
+363 PSEHKEDPD

-438 VTRDAYMEQVKARFG
+438 VTREAYMEQVKARFG

-462 EEKKYYKPPE
+462 EEKTYLETPRFNFSGFSGD
-472 IVIDLP
+472 I
-478 QYGTEDPLENYQF
+478 DPLEDYQF
-491 PKEVEDPSAYRRE
+491 PKEVEVPSVYKNE
-504 IIEYGV
+504 ILEYGV

-612 DVLGWQAE
+612 DVLGWQSE

-644 FKYQQDSY
+644 FKYQHDSY

-840 EEMKT
+840 EEMKV
-845 QEFSDEAKASYNKLK
+845 QEFSEEAKASYNKLK

-866 VSGISD
+866 VSGLSD
-872 WLLHKRAVFQEHFLE
+872 WLLHKRAVFQERFLE

-1065 EVQSLRTA
+1065 EVQTMRLFPTQMSGA
-1073 SPFAPATPI
+1073 KES
-1082 ENENTIF
+1082 EETIF

>member
-15 CDLCEAIGRIYHD
+15 CDLCEAIGRVYHD

-42 SPFTNERTPSFV
+42 SPFVNERTPSFV
-54 VSNVKG
+54 VSNVKM
-60 IWKDFASGRG
+60 IWKDFASGRA
-70 GKSVIEF
+70 GKSVIDF
-77 IQSYK
+77 IQAYK
-82 SMDFPEA
+82 NLDFPEA

-113 RQEKKSLGEIIAF
+113 RQEKKSLLEILQD
-126 VKERYKENFA
+126 VKKNY
-136 GSPRGQ
+136 
-142 FLEGGGDVQEENF
+142 LENF
-155 PKLSHGLLPA
+155 PKLSHA
-165 QKYMQERGFSDE
+165 QKYMQERGFSE
-177 ILSDFDIGY
+177 ELLEDFEIGY

-247 EAKEGAPKY
+247 EAKEGTPKY

-275 LARNSMAQCGEVY
+275 LARNSMAQRGEVY

-316 AQHLDQIKKLCK
+316 AQHLVEIKKLCK

-333 RDSDNAGATASYRDM
+333 RDSDKAGETAAYRDM

-372 SIGQREGAVALI
+372 SIGQREGAMALI

-403 LGRADTKG
+403 IVRADTKG

-423 LSDLAMELIGKIPDV
+423 LSDLALELIGKIPDV

-462 EEKKYYKPPE
+462 EKPKEEVQSLTE
-472 IVIDLP
+472 ILNSLRGDI
-478 QYGTEDPLENYQF
+478 DPLEDYQF
-491 PKEVEDPSAYRRE
+491 PKEVEDPSVYKNE
-504 IIEYGV
+504 ILEYGV
-510 FQHANRIYCSTDKGN
+510 FQHANRIYCNTGS
-525 AFYDISNFS
+525 AFYDVSNFS

-542 DEQYPM
+542 DEQFPM

-644 FKYQQDSY
+644 FKYQNDSY

-688 QLYKVHRGHAIT
+688 QLYKVHKGHAIT

-800 YKRGSIESK
+800 YKRGSIESR

-840 EEMKT
+840 EEMKV
-845 QEFSDEAKASYNKLK
+845 QEFSDEAKAAYNKLK

-987 SIYFNF
+987 RIYFNF
-993 STVYS
+993 STAYS

-1042 SPTSAMKIDIGK
+1042 SPTSAMVIDIGK

-1065 EVQSLRTA
+1065 EVQTMRLNPTQM
-1073 SPFAPATPI
+1073 PADK
-1082 ENENTIF
+1082 ESEDTIF

>member
-15 CDLCEAIGRIYHD
+15 CDLCEAIGRLYLD

-42 SPFTNERTPSFV
+42 SPFVNERTPSFV
-54 VSNVKG
+54 VSNVKM
-60 IWKDFASGRG
+60 IWKDFASGRA
-70 GKSVIEF
+70 GKSVIDF
-77 IQSYK
+77 IQAYK
-82 SMDFPEA
+82 NLDFPEA
-89 VKLSC
+89 VKLAC

-113 RQEKKSLGEIIAF
+113 RQEKKSLLEILQD
-126 VKERYKENFA
+126 VKKNY
-136 GSPRGQ
+136 
-142 FLEGGGDVQEENF
+142 LENF
-155 PKLSHGLLPA
+155 PKLSHA
-165 QKYMQERGFSDE
+165 QKYMQERGFSEE
-177 ILSDFDIGY
+177 ILSDFEIGY

-247 EAKEGAPKY
+247 EAKEGTPKY

-275 LARNSMAQCGEVY
+275 LARNSMAQRGEVY

-316 AQHLDQIKKLCK
+316 AQHLAEIKKLCK

-333 RDSDNAGATASYRDM
+333 RDSDKAGETAAYRDM

-384 EAARCDAVLHYLQ
+384 EGARCDAVLHYLQ

-403 LGRADTKG
+403 LVRAETKG

-423 LSDLAMELIGKIPDV
+423 LSDLALALIGKIPDV

-462 EEKKYYKPPE
+462 EKPKEEVQSLSE
-472 IVIDLP
+472 ILNSLRGDI
-478 QYGTEDPLENYQF
+478 DPLEDYQF
-491 PKEVEDPSAYRRE
+491 PKEVEDPSVYKNE
-504 IIEYGV
+504 ILEYGV
-510 FQHANRIYCSTDKGN
+510 FQHANRIYCNTGS
-525 AFYDISNFS
+525 AFYDVSNFS

-542 DEQYPM
+542 DEQFPM

-800 YKRGSIESK
+800 YKRGSIESR

-840 EEMKT
+840 EEMKV
-845 QEFSDEAKASYNKLK
+845 QEFSEEAKAAYNKLK

-940 DALIENQRRKIESD
+940 DSLIENQRRKIESD

-987 SIYFNF
+987 RIYFNF
-993 STVYS
+993 STAYS

-1042 SPTSAMKIDIGK
+1042 SPTSAMVIDIGK

-1065 EVQSLRTA
+1065 EVQTMRLNPTQM
-1073 SPFAPATPI
+1073 PADK
-1082 ENENTIF
+1082 ESEDTIF

>member
-1 MPYIK
+1 MIASH
-6 NEIIDKIYE
+6 IIDQLYQVDLAQTIGKIY
-15 CDLCEAIGRIYHD
+15 LD

-60 IWKDFASGRG
+60 IWKDFASGKG

-77 IQSYK
+77 IQAYK

-89 VKLSC
+89 VKLAC

-99 PIEYEK
+99 PIAYEQ
-105 ETEAQKAK
+105 ESEAQKAK

-126 VKERYKENFA
+126 VKENYKEN
-136 GSPRGQ
+136 
-142 FLEGGGDVQEENF
+142 L
-155 PKLSHGLLPA
+155 PKLSHA
-165 QKYMQERGFSDE
+165 QQYMQERGFSQE
-177 ILSDFDIGY
+177 ILSDFEIGY

-275 LARNSMAQCGEVY
+275 LARHSMAQRGEVY

-316 AQHLDQIKKLCK
+316 AQHLSEIKKLCK

-333 RDSDNAGATASYRDM
+333 RDSDNAGATAAYRDM

-363 PSESKEDPD
+363 ASEGKEDPD

-397 GAYEEA
+397 GAYEEV
-403 LGRADTKG
+403 LIRADTKG

-423 LSDLAMELIGKIPDV
+423 LSDLAQELIGKIPDE
-438 VTRDAYMEQVKARFG
+438 VTREAYMEQVKARFG

-462 EEKKYYKPPE
+462 EEKTYLETPRFNFSGFSGD
-472 IVIDLP
+472 I
-478 QYGTEDPLENYQF
+478 DPLEDYQF
-491 PKEVEDPSAYRRE
+491 PKEVEDPSVYKNE
-504 IIEYGV
+504 ILEYGV

-542 DEQYPM
+542 DEQFPM

-620 GFWVWNNKIVIPGLR
+620 GFWVWNNKIVIPGLQ

-644 FKYQQDSY
+644 FKYQHDSY

-872 WLLHKRAVFQEHFLE
+872 FLLHKRAVFQEHFLE

-1065 EVQSLRTA
+1065 EVQTMRLFPTQMSGA
-1073 SPFAPATPI
+1073 KES
-1082 ENENTIF
+1082 EETIF

>member
-15 CDLCEAIGRIYHD
+15 CDLCEAIGRVYLD

-42 SPFTNERTPSFV
+42 SPFVNERTPSFV
-54 VSNVKG
+54 VSNVKM
-60 IWKDFASGRG
+60 IWKDFASGRA
-70 GKSVIEF
+70 GKSVIDF
-77 IQSYK
+77 IQAYK
-82 SMDFPEA
+82 NLDFPEA

-113 RQEKKSLGEIIAF
+113 RQEKKSLLEILQD
-126 VKERYKENFA
+126 VKKNY
-136 GSPRGQ
+136 
-142 FLEGGGDVQEENF
+142 LENF
-155 PKLSHGLLPA
+155 PKLSHA
-165 QKYMQERGFSDE
+165 QKYMQERGFSE
-177 ILSDFDIGY
+177 ELLEDFEIGY

-247 EAKEGAPKY
+247 EAKEGTPKY

-275 LARNSMAQCGEVY
+275 LARNSMAQRGEVY

-316 AQHLDQIKKLCK
+316 AQHLSEIKKLCK

-333 RDSDNAGATASYRDM
+333 RDSDKAGETAAYRDM

-384 EAARCDAVLHYLQ
+384 EGARCDAVLHYLQ

-403 LGRADTKG
+403 LVRADTKG

-423 LSDLAMELIGKIPDV
+423 LSDLALELIGKIPDV

-462 EEKKYYKPPE
+462 EEK
-472 IVIDLP
+472 IVFDTPRLFSMGDI
-478 QYGTEDPLENYQF
+478 DPLEDYQF
-491 PKEVEDPSAYRRE
+491 PKEVEDPSVYKNE
-504 IIEYGV
+504 ILEYGV
-510 FQHANRIYCSTDKGN
+510 FQHANRIYCNTGS
-525 AFYDISNFS
+525 AFYDVSNFS

-542 DEQYPM
+542 DEQFPM

-644 FKYQQDSY
+644 FKYQNDSY

-800 YKRGSIESK
+800 YKRGSIESR

-845 QEFSDEAKASYNKLK
+845 QEFSDEAKAAYNKLK

-940 DALIENQRRKIESD
+940 DSLIENQRRKIESD

-963 FMVCMRLTQGE
+963 FMACMRLTQGE

-987 SIYFNF
+987 RIYFNF
-993 STVYS
+993 STAYS

-1042 SPTSAMKIDIGK
+1042 SPTSAMVIDIGK

-1065 EVQSLRTA
+1065 EVQTMRLNPTQM
-1073 SPFAPATPI
+1073 PADK
-1082 ENENTIF
+1082 ESEDTIF

>member
-15 CDLCEAIGRIYHD
+15 CDLCEAIGRVYLD

-42 SPFTNERTPSFV
+42 SPFVNERTPSFV
-54 VSNVKG
+54 VSNVKM
-60 IWKDFASGRG
+60 IWKDFASGRA
-70 GKSVIEF
+70 GKSVIDF
-77 IQSYK
+77 IQAYK
-82 SMDFPEA
+82 NLDFPEA

-113 RQEKKSLGEIIAF
+113 RQEKKSLLEILQD
-126 VKERYKENFA
+126 VKKNY
-136 GSPRGQ
+136 
-142 FLEGGGDVQEENF
+142 LENF
-155 PKLSHGLLPA
+155 PKLSHA
-165 QKYMQERGFSDE
+165 QKYMQERGFSQE
-177 ILSDFDIGY
+177 LLEDFEIGY

-247 EAKEGAPKY
+247 EAKEGTPKY
-256 LNSPESEVFHKSE
+256 LNSPESEVFHKGE

-275 LARNSMAQCGEVY
+275 LARNSMAQRGEVY

-316 AQHLDQIKKLCK
+316 AQHLAEIKKLCK

-333 RDSDNAGATASYRDM
+333 RDSDNAGATAAYRDM

-403 LGRADTKG
+403 LVRAETKG

-462 EEKKYYKPPE
+462 EKPKEEVQSLTE
-472 IVIDLP
+472 ILNSLRGDI
-478 QYGTEDPLENYQF
+478 DPLEDYQF
-491 PKEVEDPSAYRRE
+491 PKEVEDPSVYKNE
-504 IIEYGV
+504 ILEYGV
-510 FQHANRIYCSTDKGN
+510 FQHANRIYCNTGS
-525 AFYDISNFS
+525 AFYDVSNFS

-542 DEQYPM
+542 DEQFPM

-644 FKYQQDSY
+644 FKYQNDSY

-723 LFYFGPASTGKDNIC
+723 LFYFGPASTGMDNIC
-738 EAIQSFVGQPQTAIQ
+738 EAIQTFVGQPQTAIQ

-800 YKRGSIESK
+800 YKRGSIESR

-840 EEMKT
+840 EEMKV
-845 QEFSDEAKASYNKLK
+845 QEFSEEAKAAYNKLK

-987 SIYFNF
+987 RIYFNF
-993 STVYS
+993 STAYS

-1042 SPTSAMKIDIGK
+1042 SPTSAMVIDIGK

-1065 EVQSLRTA
+1065 EVQTMRLNPTQM
-1073 SPFAPATPI
+1073 PADK
-1082 ENENTIF
+1082 ESEDTIF

>member
-77 IQSYK
+77 IQAYK
-82 SMDFPEA
+82 GMDFPEA

-126 VKERYKENFA
+126 VKENYKENFA

-142 FLEGGGDVQEENF
+142 FFEGDGDVQEENF

-177 ILSDFDIGY
+177 ILSDFEIGY

-275 LARNSMAQCGEVY
+275 LARNSMAECGEVY

-333 RDSDNAGATASYRDM
+333 RDSDNAGATAAYRDM

-438 VTRDAYMEQVKARFG
+438 VTRDAYLEQVKARFG

-462 EEKKYYKPPE
+462 EEKTYLETPRFNFSGFSGD
-472 IVIDLP
+472 I
-478 QYGTEDPLENYQF
+478 DPLEDYQF
-491 PKEVEDPSAYRRE
+491 PKEVEDPSLYRKD
-504 IIEYGV
+504 ILEYGV

-542 DEQYPM
+542 DEQFPM

-644 FKYQQDSY
+644 FKYQHDSY

-940 DALIENQRRKIESD
+940 DSLIENQRRKIESD

-1065 EVQSLRTA
+1065 EVQTMRLFPTQMSGA
-1073 SPFAPATPI
+1073 KES
-1082 ENENTIF
+1082 EETIF

>member
-1 MPYIK
+1 MIASH
-6 NEIIDKIYE
+6 IIDQLYQVDLAQTIGKIY
-15 CDLCEAIGRIYHD
+15 LD

-60 IWKDFASGRG
+60 IWKDFASGKG

-77 IQSYK
+77 IQAYK

-89 VKLSC
+89 VKLAC

-99 PIEYEK
+99 PIAYEQ
-105 ETEAQKAK
+105 ESEAQKAK

-126 VKERYKENFA
+126 VKENYKEN
-136 GSPRGQ
+136 
-142 FLEGGGDVQEENF
+142 L
-155 PKLSHGLLPA
+155 PKLSHA
-165 QKYMQERGFSDE
+165 QQYMQERGFSQE
-177 ILSDFDIGY
+177 ILSDFEIGY

-275 LARNSMAQCGEVY
+275 LARHSMAQRGEVY

-316 AQHLDQIKKLCK
+316 AQHLSEIKKLCK

-333 RDSDNAGATASYRDM
+333 RDSDNAGATAAYRDM

-363 PSESKEDPD
+363 ASEGKEDPD

-403 LGRADTKG
+403 FGRAETKG

-423 LSDLAMELIGKIPDV
+423 LSDLAQELIGKIPDE
-438 VTRDAYMEQVKARFG
+438 VTREAYMEQVKARFG

-462 EEKKYYKPPE
+462 EEKRYLETPRFNFSGFSGD
-472 IVIDLP
+472 I
-478 QYGTEDPLENYQF
+478 DPLEDYQF
-491 PKEVEDPSAYRRE
+491 PKEVEDPSVYKNE
-504 IIEYGV
+504 ILEYGV

-542 DEQYPM
+542 DEQFPM

-644 FKYQQDSY
+644 FKYQHDSY

-840 EEMKT
+840 EEMKV

-866 VSGISD
+866 VSGLSD

-1065 EVQSLRTA
+1065 EVQTMRLFPTQMSGA
-1073 SPFAPATPI
+1073 KES
-1082 ENENTIF
+1082 EETIF

>member
-15 CDLCEAIGRIYHD
+15 CDLCEAIGRIYHE

-60 IWKDFASGRG
+60 IWKDFASGKG

-77 IQSYK
+77 IQAYK

-89 VKLSC
+89 VKLAC

-99 PIEYEK
+99 PIAYEQ
-105 ETEAQKAK
+105 ESEAQKAK

-126 VKERYKENFA
+126 VKENYKEN
-136 GSPRGQ
+136 
-142 FLEGGGDVQEENF
+142 L
-155 PKLSHGLLPA
+155 PKLSHA
-165 QKYMQERGFSDE
+165 QQYMQERGFSQE
-177 ILSDFDIGY
+177 ILSDFEIGY

-275 LARNSMAQCGEVY
+275 LARHSMAQRGEVY

-316 AQHLDQIKKLCK
+316 AQHLSEIKKLCK

-333 RDSDNAGATASYRDM
+333 RDSDNAGATAAYRDM

-363 PSESKEDPD
+363 ASEGKEDPD

-397 GAYEEA
+397 GAYEEV
-403 LGRADTKG
+403 LIRADTKG

-423 LSDLAMELIGKIPDV
+423 LSDLAQELIGKIPDE
-438 VTRDAYMEQVKARFG
+438 VTREAYMEQVKARFG

-462 EEKKYYKPPE
+462 EEKTYLETPRFNFSGFSGD
-472 IVIDLP
+472 I
-478 QYGTEDPLENYQF
+478 DPLEDYQF
-491 PKEVEDPSAYRRE
+491 PKEVEDPSVYKNE
-504 IIEYGV
+504 ILEYGV

-644 FKYQQDSY
+644 FKYQHDSY

-940 DALIENQRRKIESD
+940 DSLIENQRRKIESD

-1073 SPFAPATPI
+1073 SPFAPAAPP

>member
-15 CDLCEAIGRIYHD
+15 CDLCEAIGRVYLD

-42 SPFTNERTPSFV
+42 SPFVNERTPSFV
-54 VSNVKG
+54 VSNVKM
-60 IWKDFASGRG
+60 IWKDFASGRA
-70 GKSVIEF
+70 GKSVIDF
-77 IQSYK
+77 IQAYK
-82 SMDFPEA
+82 NLDFPES

-99 PIEYEK
+99 PIAYEK
-105 ETEAQKAK
+105 ETEEQREK
-113 RQEKKSLGEIIAF
+113 RQKKKTLKEIISS
-126 VKERYKENFA
+126 VKEIYKEN
-136 GSPRGQ
+136 
-142 FLEGGGDVQEENF
+142 L
-155 PKLSHGLLPA
+155 PKLSHA
-165 QKYMQERGFSDE
+165 QKYMQERGFSQE
-177 ILSDFDIGY
+177 LLEDFEIGY

-316 AQHLDQIKKLCK
+316 AQHLAEIKKLCK

-333 RDSDNAGATASYRDM
+333 RDSDNAGATAAYRDM

-363 PSESKEDPD
+363 ASEHKEDPD

-384 EAARCDAVLHYLQ
+384 EGARCDAVLHYLQ

-403 LGRADTKG
+403 LVRAETKG
-411 KKVILMPEDKKR
+411 KKVILMPEDKKQ
-423 LSDLAMELIGKIPDV
+423 LSDLALELIGKIPDV

-462 EEKKYYKPPE
+462 EKPKEEVQSLTE
-472 IVIDLP
+472 ILNSLRGDV
-478 QYGTEDPLENYQF
+478 DPLEDYQF
-491 PKEVEDPSAYRRE
+491 PKEVEDPSVYKNE
-504 IIEYGV
+504 ILEYGV
-510 FQHANRIYCSTDKGN
+510 FQHANRIYCNTGS
-525 AFYDISNFS
+525 AFYDVSNFS

-542 DEQYPM
+542 DEQFPM

-570 NTLNSFKNVVTS
+570 NTLNTFKNVVTS

-644 FKYQQDSY
+644 FKYQNDSY

-800 YKRGSIESK
+800 YKRGSIESR

-840 EEMKT
+840 EEMKV
-845 QEFSDEAKASYNKLK
+845 QEFSEEAKAAYNKLK

-901 IKGVPVRMIDNLA
+901 IKGVPMRMIDNLA

-940 DALIENQRRKIESD
+940 DSLIENQRRKIESD

-987 SIYFNF
+987 RIYFNF
-993 STVYS
+993 STAYS

-1042 SPTSAMKIDIGK
+1042 SPTSAMVIDIGK

-1065 EVQSLRTA
+1065 EVQTMRLNPTQM
-1073 SPFAPATPI
+1073 PADK
-1082 ENENTIF
+1082 ESEDTIF

>member
-77 IQSYK
+77 VQAYK
-82 SMDFPEA
+82 GMDFPEA

-126 VKERYKENFA
+126 IKENYKEN
-136 GSPRGQ
+136 
-142 FLEGGGDVQEENF
+142 L
-155 PKLSHGLLPA
+155 PKLSLA
-165 QKYMQERGFSDE
+165 QQYMQERGFSEE
-177 ILSDFDIGY
+177 ILSDFEIGY

-247 EAKEGAPKY
+247 EAKEGMPKY

-333 RDSDNAGATASYRDM
+333 RDSDNAGATAAYRDM

-423 LSDLAMELIGKIPDV
+423 LSDLALELIGKIPDV

-462 EEKKYYKPPE
+462 EEKTYLETPRFNFSGFSGD
-472 IVIDLP
+472 V
-478 QYGTEDPLENYQF
+478 DPLEDYQF
-491 PKEVEDPSAYRRE
+491 PKEVEDPSVYKNE
-504 IIEYGV
+504 ILEYGV

-542 DEQYPM
+542 DEQFPM

-570 NTLNSFKNVVTS
+570 NTLNTFKNVVTS

-940 DALIENQRRKIESD
+940 DSLIENQRRKIESD

-1065 EVQSLRTA
+1065 EVQTMRLFPTQMSGA
-1073 SPFAPATPI
+1073 K
-1082 ENENTIF
+1082 ENEETIF

>member
-60 IWKDFASGRG
+60 IWKDFASGKG

-77 IQSYK
+77 IQAYK

-89 VKLSC
+89 VKLAC

-99 PIEYEK
+99 PIAYEQ
-105 ETEAQKAK
+105 ESEAQKAK

-126 VKERYKENFA
+126 VKENYKEN
-136 GSPRGQ
+136 
-142 FLEGGGDVQEENF
+142 L
-155 PKLSHGLLPA
+155 PKLSHA
-165 QKYMQERGFSDE
+165 QQYMQERGFSQE
-177 ILSDFDIGY
+177 ILSDFEIGY
-186 ALAGMYEVLKE
+186 ALVGMYEVLKE

-275 LARNSMAQCGEVY
+275 LARHSMAQRGEVY

-316 AQHLDQIKKLCK
+316 AQHLSEIKKLCK

-333 RDSDNAGATASYRDM
+333 RDSDNAGATAAYRDM
-348 GLALEAGLF
+348 VLALEAGLF

-363 PSESKEDPD
+363 ASEGKEDPD

-397 GAYEEA
+397 GAYEEV
-403 LGRADTKG
+403 LIRADTKG

-423 LSDLAMELIGKIPDV
+423 LSDLAQELIGKIPDE
-438 VTRDAYMEQVKARFG
+438 VTREAYMEQVKARFG

-462 EEKKYYKPPE
+462 EEKTYLETPRFNFSGFSGD
-472 IVIDLP
+472 I
-478 QYGTEDPLENYQF
+478 DPLEDYQF
-491 PKEVEDPSAYRRE
+491 PKEVEDPSVYKNE
-504 IIEYGV
+504 ILEYGV

-644 FKYQQDSY
+644 FKYQHDSY

-840 EEMKT
+840 EEMKV

-866 VSGISD
+866 VSGLSD

-1065 EVQSLRTA
+1065 EVQTMRLFPTQMSGA
-1073 SPFAPATPI
+1073 KES
-1082 ENENTIF
+1082 EETIF